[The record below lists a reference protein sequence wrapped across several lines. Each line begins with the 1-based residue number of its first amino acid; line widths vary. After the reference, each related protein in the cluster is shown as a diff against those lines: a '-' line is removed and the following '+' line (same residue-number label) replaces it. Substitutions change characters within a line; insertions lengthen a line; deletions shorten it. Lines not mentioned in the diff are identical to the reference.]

1 MVSRNSLLLLTGILW
16 SIGGGVLMFRGVSAI
31 LLSGTVSVMNI
42 LITIASAI
50 LFYVFLFRRI
60 SSKHIARI
68 EGMPA
73 DKYPFYIFLS
83 AKSYLIM
90 LLMIVGG
97 VSLRSTG
104 IIPFSVL
111 MYFYPVMGSVL
122 IVSAIRFYYHMLRN

>member
-1 MVSRNSLLLLTGILW
+1 MVNKNSLLLLTGILW

-42 LITIASAI
+42 LITIANAI

-73 DKYPFYIFLS
+73 DKYPFYKFLS
-83 AKSYLIM
+83 AKSYLIL

-122 IVSAIRFYYHMLRN
+122 LVSAIRFYYHMLRN